1 MPSLN
6 YAKDK
11 QRMRRSRDY
20 NRRVTGAKVHALTEA
35 KAELARKHPGR
46 TVLDP
51 STVIARLKART

>member
-20 NRRVTGAKVHALTEA
+20 NHRVTGAKVHALTQ
-35 KAELARKHPGR
+35 KPKLPGR

-51 STVIARLKART
+51 MTVIARLKARTC